1 MRSFRPKR
9 RVSVDANVLMAAIAY
24 RSKVAPQ
31 VLDRIRDRDDLI
43 VSNII
48 LLQCTRQA
56 GKKNCRLDEEAIRR
70 AVLEICPDVVV
81 IELLP
86 LEELRKR
93 YSIRDEGD
101 LEVLY
106 SADVTHS
113 DILITGDKDFYDED
127 WPPKGVDVRFMRPRD
142 YLEEDD
148 E

>member
-1 MRSFRPKR
+1 MISLRSRR

-24 RSKVAPQ
+24 RSKVAPL
-31 VLDRIRDRDDLI
+31 VLDKIRSKDDLI

-56 GKKNCRLDEEAIRR
+56 GKKNCPLDREAIRR
-70 AVLEICPDVVV
+70 AVLEICPDVVM

-86 LEELRKR
+86 LDELRRR

-106 SADVTHS
+106 SADATHS
-113 DILITGDKDFYDED
+113 DILITGDKDFYDES
-127 WPPKGVDVRFMRPRD
+127 WPPKGANVKFMRPRD